1 MTSKHIALIAT
12 STLLLAGCA
21 NVTNGI
27 HYATF
32 DGMPNE
38 VCIVKNPRVTI
49 ANALPAIQNGFER
62 RGVRTHLVEFSDDCP
77 CAYTVEYSARRSWD
91 AATYL
96 RTAHVVLNKDKR
108 PVARAEYKAGPFTLT
123 KWGRTE
129 ERLDT
134 MVGELFS
141 QKSND

>member
-1 MTSKHIALIAT
+1 MALSA
-12 STLLLAGCA
+12 
-21 NVTNGI
+21 V
-27 HYATF
+27 
-32 DGMPNE
+32 
-38 VCIVKNPRVTI
+38 
-49 ANALPAIQNGFER
+49 
-62 RGVRTHLVEFSDDCP
+62 GVRTHLVEFSDDCP
-77 CAYTVEYSARRSWD
+77 CTYTVEYSARRSWD

-96 RTAHVVLNKDKR
+96 LTAHVVLNKDKR
-108 PVARAEYKAGPFTLT
+108 PVARADYTAGPFTLT